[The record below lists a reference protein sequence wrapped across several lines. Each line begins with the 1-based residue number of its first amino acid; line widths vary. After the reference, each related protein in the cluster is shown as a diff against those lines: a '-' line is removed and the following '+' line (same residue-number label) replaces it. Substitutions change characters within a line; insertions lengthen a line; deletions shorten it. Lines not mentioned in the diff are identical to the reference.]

1 MPTNEV
7 LYVEKE
13 VEEIPEGVKRTA
25 ALAIAGAVAARYPFF
40 ESHGGQ
46 WQDALAETRF
56 HLEQLGLLEVSDGEA

>member
-13 VEEIPEGVKRTA
+13 AEEIPEGVKRTA
-25 ALAIAGAVAARYPFF
+25 ALSVAGAVAARYPFF

-46 WQDALAETRF
+46 WQDAMKECRM
-56 HLEQLGLLEVSDGEA
+56 HLEQLGILEVPDGET